1 MSKNIVLLSDGT
13 GNSSAKIFKTNVW
26 RLFQALDLTDPDKQ
40 VAFYDNGVGTSSF
53 KLFAILGGVFGF
65 GLKRNVIAI
74 YSFCCR
80 NYVNGDKIYGF
91 GFSRGAFTIRVVAAF
106 IARMGLVTYDGNE
119 EHLARDARTA
129 YRQFLSNR
137 KFSSGIFVSPVR
149 KLRDFISHTIFRAPT
164 IDKIGLTAV
173 EKFHFLGVWDTVDAY
188 GGPIEEITR
197 AIDYYYWPLSLPDQF
212 MNNKITRACHALALE
227 DERDAFKPVLWD
239 DRYVRD
245 GDKLQPVGEAWKPGP
260 SDASTA
266 LAAIDQ
272 ERISQVWFVGMHSDV
287 GGGYPQ
293 DGLSYVPLQWMMTRA
308 HVYGLQYLKE
318 QTDLLRQLVNPY
330 DKLND
335 SRHGLA
341 GYYRYRPRNLRDLYR
356 LPPYKLSFKQDFSRI
371 QRLWANKEDPE
382 EEVREELGHE
392 PVSRPPPKIHQAV
405 LDRIA
410 KGNDGYAPIVFPQ
423 VYNVV
428 THAGGIVPNTSLAID
443 AHAATRAPRQGTVW
457 DWVWGRRIVYFMT
470 VLAALYLASLPLI
483 EKLRPGRGGAS
494 PFEIV
499 TPLVDVVGAFLP
511 SFAKPWL
518 DAFRHSPGRFVVG
531 LVVMA
536 LLMWIGGR
544 MQTHIRDLMRT
555 IWKAP
560 ALSAERDGSW
570 IHWLRSAGPYRA
582 FFYVLKHWILPAFFA
597 AVILLVLLYTGFC
610 LVSRVSFMVFD
621 GAGYVCTSAA
631 PAVPVPFET
640 KALCAP
646 TGIPVTKGQT
656 YEIVLTVI
664 EPWEDGYR
672 FKETD
677 PRKAKGIETG
687 PEGFG
692 YDKMTPM
699 MYLGLPLRRQIASN
713 WFAPILRVGN
723 TGFGEV
729 ALTFVRD
736 GPPDSAR
743 YKATFKARRTGDVF
757 IYVNDSV
764 IGWPGYFDRFYHR
777 DVPDKRK
784 AMTNKGKAT
793 LTIEHLK

>member
-13 GNSSAKIFKTNVW
+13 GNSSAKLFKTNVW
-26 RLFQALDLTDPDKQ
+26 RLFQALDLADPGKQ

-80 NYVNGDKIYGF
+80 NYVNGDNIYGF

-129 YRQFLSNR
+129 YRQFLAER
-137 KFSSGIFVSPVR
+137 KFSYGIFVSPVR
-149 KLRDFISHTIFRAPT
+149 KLRDFVSHKIFRAPT
-164 IDKIGLTAV
+164 IDKIDFTPV

-197 AIDYYYWPLSLPDQF
+197 AIDYYYWPLSMPDQF
-212 MNNKITRACHALALE
+212 MNHKITRACHALALE

-239 DRYVRD
+239 DRYVRNA
-245 GDKLQPVGEAWKPGP
+245 DKLQPLGQSWRPEP
-260 SDASTA
+260 SDPEMA
-266 LAAIDQ
+266 LAPIDQ
-272 ERISQVWFVGMHSDV
+272 ERISQVWFVGVHSDV

-318 QTDLLRQLVNPY
+318 QTDLLRQSVNPY

-335 SRHGLA
+335 SRHGLG

-356 LPPYKLSFKQDFSRI
+356 LPPYKLSFKQDFRRI
-371 QRLWANKEDPE
+371 ARLWANKEDPE

-392 PVSRPPPKIHQAV
+392 PVSRPPPKIHEAV

-428 THAGGIVPNTSLAID
+428 TYAGGVVPNTSLAID
-443 AHAATRAPRQGTVW
+443 AHAATRARRQGAVW
-457 DWVWGRRIVYFMT
+457 DWVWWRRIVYFLT
-470 VLAALYLASLPLI
+470 VFAALYLASLPLI
-483 EKLRPGRGGAS
+483 EKWRPGRGAAS
-494 PFEIV
+494 PYEIV
-499 TPLVDVVGAFLP
+499 TPLIDVAGAFLP

-518 DAFRHSPGRFVVG
+518 DAFRNSPGRFVVG
-531 LVVMA
+531 LLVMA

-544 MQTHIRDLMRT
+544 TQTHIRDLMRS

-560 ALSAERDGSW
+560 VQSAERDDSW

-582 FFYVLKHWILPAFFA
+582 FFYVLKHWILPAFVA
-597 AVILLVLLYTGFC
+597 VVILLILLYTGFC
-610 LVSRVSFMVFD
+610 LVSRMSFMAFD
-621 GAGYVCTSAA
+621 ATGYVCTSAA

-646 TGIPVTKGQT
+646 TGISVTKGQT

-664 EPWEDGYR
+664 EPWQDGYKFR
-672 FKETD
+672 QTD

-723 TGFGEV
+723 KGFGEV

-736 GPPDSAR
+736 GPPDSVR
-743 YKATFKARRTGDVF
+743 YKATFRARRTGDVF

-764 IGWPGYFDRFYHR
+764 IGWPGYFDMFYR
-777 DVPDKRK
+777 EDAVTRR
-784 AMTNKGKAT
+784 TNKGRAT

>member
-13 GNSSAKIFKTNVW
+13 GNSSAKLFKTNVW
-26 RLFQALDLTDPDKQ
+26 RLFQALDLADPDKQ

-80 NYVNGDKIYGF
+80 NYADGDKIYGF

-137 KFSSGIFVSPVR
+137 KFSSGIFVSPLR
-149 KLRDFISHTIFRAPT
+149 KLRDFISHKIFRAPT
-164 IDKIGLTAV
+164 IDKIGFTAV

-212 MNNKITRACHALALE
+212 MNNKVTRACHALALE

-245 GDKLQPVGEAWKPGP
+245 GDRLQPVGQDWKPEP
-260 SDASTA
+260 SDATA
-266 LAAIDQ
+266 PLAAIDQ

-356 LPPYKLSFKQDFSRI
+356 LPPYKLSFKQDFRRI
-371 QRLWANKEDPE
+371 QRLWANTEDPE

-410 KGNDGYAPIVFPQ
+410 KGNDSYAPIVFPQ

-428 THAGGIVPNTSLAID
+428 THAGGIVPNTSLPID

-470 VLAALYLASLPLI
+470 VLAALYLAALPLI
-483 EKLRPGRGGAS
+483 EKLRPGRGAAS

-499 TPLVDVVGAFLP
+499 TPLIDLVGAFLP

-518 DAFRHSPGRFVVG
+518 DAFRHSPGRFVVAL
-531 LVVMA
+531 LVMT
-536 LLMWIGGR
+536 LLMWIGGW
-544 MQTHIRDLMRT
+544 MQTRIRDLMRT

-560 ALSAERDGSW
+560 AQSAERDDSW
-570 IHWLRSAGPYRA
+570 IHWLRSAGSYHA

-597 AVILLVLLYTGFC
+597 AVILLILLYTGFC
-610 LVSRVSFMVFD
+610 LVSRVSFMLFD
-621 GAGYVCTSAA
+621 GSGYVCTSTA
-631 PAVPVPFET
+631 PAAPVPFET

-646 TGIPVTKGQT
+646 TGISVTKGQT

-664 EPWEDGYR
+664 EPWQDGYKFR
-672 FKETD
+672 ETD

-743 YKATFKARRTGDVF
+743 YKATFKPRRTGDVF

-764 IGWPGYFDRFYHR
+764 IGWPGYFDMFYR
-777 DVPDKRK
+777 EDARTR
-784 AMTNKGKAT
+784 MTNKGKAT